1 MDFEAIERALKE
13 HFETVTPEEFRNNLQ
28 RACPYLFDSDYSN
41 EDSPITS
48 SNLEG
53 NYAFKKMNFEAIDR
67 ALKEHFEI
75 VTPEEFRNNLQR
87 SCPHLFNSDYPNE
100 NFHSPE
106 EGDKIEEEINSSTP
120 FVASFSEEIHRTNTK
135 QELLLDQEPAVRNPL
150 EILVAEDAPMIA
162 SNSQLGSTAT
172 QKSSRKL
179 PTSSA
184 TRVSGAIVG
193 VAMVIGAA
201 TIVYTRKVNMSGH
214 YPVNDEHSTS
224 KNNELSTSK
233 NNDYVQPA
241 SLEKEEQYKQLGSS
255 LIYSPIEVM
264 DKSGKRAKINVILLS
279 SAYRWE
285 IGSAEILVDSREKNK
300 EIRKQKAIGISSL
313 ANYLRRD
320 KILETI
326 QQEGSI
332 NRVIAIGT
340 ASCEGDDILEE
351 EKRAELRARSVI
363 KLVEKELLD
372 VAYYS
377 IINLGQFNG
386 GACPIVPEKTSWQRA
401 IILLGVRQDE
411 KGINLEEAVR
421 ERLSRIPVDLSKY
434 TLGSEEKF
442 KILNK

>member
-41 EDSPITS
+41 EDSHITS

-87 SCPHLFNSDYPNE
+87 SCPHLFNSDYSNE

-106 EGDKIEEEINSSTP
+106 EGDKIEEKINSSTP
-120 FVASFSEEIHRTNTK
+120 FVASFPEKINRTNTK

-162 SNSQLGSTAT
+162 SSSQLGSTAT
-172 QKSSRKL
+172 QKFSWNSPNLLTTK
-179 PTSSA
+179 
-184 TRVSGAIVG
+184 VSVSIVG
-193 VAMVIGAA
+193 LVVMIIGAA
-201 TIVYTRKVNMSGH
+201 TAFYIREGNMSGH
-214 YPVNDEHSTS
+214 YSVDNGHST
-224 KNNELSTSK
+224 KT
-233 NNDYVQPA
+233 NNDTVQQPL
-241 SLEKEEQYKQLGSS
+241 SVNKKEQYKQLGSS

-285 IGSAEILVDSREKNK
+285 IGSAKILVDSREKNK
-300 EIRKQKAIGISSL
+300 EIRKQKAIDISSL
-313 ANYLRRD
+313 ANYLRED

-340 ASCEGDDILEE
+340 ASCEGNDISEE

-386 GACPIVPEKTSWQRA
+386 GECAIVPEKTSWQRA
-401 IILLGVRQDE
+401 TILLGVRQDE

-421 ERLSRIPVDLSKY
+421 ERLSRIPVDLSQY

-442 KILNK
+442 KILTTE